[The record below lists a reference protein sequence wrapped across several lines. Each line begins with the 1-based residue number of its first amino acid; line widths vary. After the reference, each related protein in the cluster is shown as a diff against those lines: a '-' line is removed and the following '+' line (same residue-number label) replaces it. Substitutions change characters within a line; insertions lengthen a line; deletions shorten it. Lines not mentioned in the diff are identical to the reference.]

1 MLFPNVKLWKKR
13 KKSWRILVIRSLS
26 LSSTCSGHSFSSRL
40 LRQHVRRRRRSET
53 RGEEGWLVEKKKK
66 NLPRGTASP
75 WGEEGDRS
83 RLMSYGTAP
92 RGGCMA
98 LMTVQS
104 LAFGGY
110 MLGTAE
116 LWFEVHMQKG
126 GGLGRVGWQT
136 GSSQS
141 AKSDTQA
148 AAAEGASAGTTKH
161 LYLLKDSTI
170 APQTEKHSAR
180 VWILWRSW
188 LTERRRKNTEPTPS
202 IRWNVSKAEK

>member
-1 MLFPNVKLWKKR
+1 MLDVCVCGCVLDVTKMPNVWENAISKCKTLKKEKEKLKNPGDQVIVTQFNVLRAQLLFSSFATACASSGAKRNEGGGGMVGWKK
-13 KKSWRILVIRSLS
+13 
-26 LSSTCSGHSFSSRL
+26 T
-40 LRQHVRRRRRSET
+40 
-53 RGEEGWLVEKKKK
+53 KK

-110 MLGTAE
+110 MLGAAE

-170 APQTEKHSAR
+170 APQTEKTQRAD
-180 VWILWRSW
+180 VNI
-188 LTERRRKNTEPTPS
+188 
-202 IRWNVSKAEK
+202 VA